1 MMIACY
7 WGTAPLQ
14 EKLPMVR
21 LLLGHGFD
29 PRDDFTAKAKAFAY
43 DL

>member
-7 WGTAPLQ
+7 LGMALLQ

-21 LLLGHGFD
+21 PKMGHGFD
-29 PRDDFTAKAKAFAY
+29 PRDDCTAKAKAWAD